1 MEQNIVAMNDTWTT
15 TKVVV
20 QDEELGFF
28 QDTMNNLGDAWDA
41 AYLMWSVQW
50 LLIGVPGNL
59 LIISAIAIF
68 KELK

>member
-1 MEQNIVAMNDTWTT
+1 MEQNIVAMNDTR
-15 TKVVV
+15 V

-28 QDTMNNLGDAWDA
+28 QDTMNDLGDAWDA
-41 AYLMWSVQW
+41 AYLVWSVQW